1 MEFSIAKS
9 DEQGRVFGWANVAFT
24 ADGQQVEDL
33 QKDLID
39 ESDLEEAAY
48 KFMAEFQEAGEMHQR
63 MGVAKVIES
72 MVFTKEKQQALG
84 IPEGT
89 LPVGWWLGLQITD
102 EAVKKA
108 VKERKLAAFSIGGQ
122 ARREEVK
129 RP

>member
-1 MEFSIAKS
+1 MDFKIIKS

-39 ESDLEEAAY
+39 EADLEEAAY
-48 KFMAEFQEAGEMHQR
+48 KFMAEFQTAGEMHQR

-72 MVFTKEKQQALG
+72 CVFTKEKQAAMG

-89 LPVGWWLGLQITD
+89 LPVGWWLGLEVTD
-102 EAVKKA
+102 DAVKKA
-108 VKERKLAAFSIGGQ
+108 VQDRKLTAFSIGGK
-122 ARREEVK
+122 ARREEV
-129 RP
+129 